1 MSKTHDE
8 MVSEWMKDPAFREEY
23 DKLEA
28 EFQLLDDIL
37 AARNAAGLTQAQV
50 AERMGT
56 TQSSVARLEKGLA
69 SGSLPSMSMLKR
81 YAQVVGKKLHVRL
94 I

>member
-8 MVSEWMKDPAFREEY
+8 MVSERMKDPAFREEY

-56 TQSSVARLEKGLA
+56 TQSSVARLEKGLV

>member
-1 MSKTHDE
+1 
-8 MVSEWMKDPAFREEY
+8 MVSEWMKDAAFREEY

-37 AARNAAGLTQAQV
+37 VARNAAGLTQAQV
-50 AERMGT
+50 AECMGT

>member
-1 MSKTHDE
+1 MNKTHDE

-28 EFQLLDDIL
+28 EFQLLEDDIL

-56 TQSSVARLEKGLA
+56 TQSSVARLEKGVV

-81 YAQVVGKKLHVRL
+81 YAQVVGKNCMCD
-94 I
+94 